1 MSNTF
6 EQAKAFFLQGLQA
19 VQDGRLAEAESAFE
33 ASLRLVP
40 GRASSLTNLGV
51 VRVRQGRFR
60 EALGPLD
67 AALAQEPDNVEALGH
82 RAMARAEL
90 GQREAA
96 LDDTGRALQL
106 QPRLGQAWGL
116 RGTLLKEL
124 GRPAEA
130 AAALE
135 QAIAL
140 GSDVALHRYTL
151 AGLRGDAAPPAPPE
165 GYVQALFDAYAG
177 QFDGHLVE
185 VLQYRAPERL
195 LAPLQARGLH
205 VERAL
210 DLGCGTGLCGPLLQ
224 ALARH
229 RAGVDLSAAML
240 ARAREGG
247 CYDELVQADLV
258 RFLDEDAT
266 AGWDLVVA
274 ADVFIYVGALERA
287 FTALARRIVPGGL
300 LCFSLEESAD
310 ADLVLRPSLRY
321 AHSEASVRALAQRH
335 GFEVEAIRRE
345 TLRHEEGSPIP
356 GLYCWLRRR

>member
-1 MSNTF
+1 MSDTF

-19 VQDGRLAEAESAFE
+19 AQDGRLAEAESAFE
-33 ASLRLVP
+33 ASLRLAP

-60 EALGPLD
+60 EAMAPLD

-96 LDDTGRALQL
+96 LADTGRAVQL

-140 GSDVALHRYTL
+140 GSDVELHRYTL
-151 AGLRGDAAPPAPPE
+151 AGLRGDAAPASPPQ
-165 GYVQALFDAYAG
+165 GYVQGLFDAYAA

-195 LAPLQARGLH
+195 LAPLQARGLR
-205 VERAL
+205 VARAL
-210 DLGCGTGLCGPLLQ
+210 DLGCGTGLCGPLLKT
-224 ALARH
+224 LARH
-229 RAGVDLSAAML
+229 RTGVDLSEAML

-247 CYDELVQADLV
+247 CYEALVQADLV
-258 RFLDEDAT
+258 RFLEEDAT
-266 AGWDLVVA
+266 CWNLVVA
-274 ADVFIYVGALERA
+274 ADVFIYVGALDRA
-287 FTALARRIVPGGL
+287 FAALARRMATGGV
-300 LCFSLEESAD
+300 LCFSLEESAE

-321 AHSEASVRALAQRH
+321 AHSEASVLALAQRH
-335 GFEVEAIRRE
+335 GFEVEAVRRE
-345 TLRHEEGSPIP
+345 TLRQEEGAPIP